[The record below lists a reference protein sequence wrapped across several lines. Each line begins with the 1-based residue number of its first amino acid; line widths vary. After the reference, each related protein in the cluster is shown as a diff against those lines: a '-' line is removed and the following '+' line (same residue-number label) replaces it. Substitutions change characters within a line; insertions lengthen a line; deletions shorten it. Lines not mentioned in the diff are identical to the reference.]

1 MKRFF
6 DYLKK
11 VAVQM
16 VVNELKNNSDKFSK
30 KVAAKCDIPLLTEKQ
45 EAKLAETLLDGM
57 VELIEEMFVEKPK
70 PKPKKKK
77 K

>member
-1 MKRFF
+1 VKKFF

-30 KVAAKCDIPLLTEKQ
+30 KIAEKCDIPLLSEKQ

-57 VELIEEMFVEKPK
+57 VELIEEMYVEKPK
-70 PKPKKKK
+70 SKPKKKK